1 VRRYQRVATGGT
13 FDQLHRGHI
22 SLLKRSFEVG
32 DEVVIGVTSDELARK
47 MGKEPTLMYRER
59 VRRLRAF
66 LKKSFPG
73 RRYIVAKLFD
83 YFGPGIA
90 SADVQALVASEETA
104 SRINIANKIREERG
118 FPPLK
123 LVVVDLVMADD
134 AKPISST
141 RIKRGEIDVEGRLLK
156 PRTPRGREEL

>member
-1 VRRYQRVATGGT
+1 M
-13 FDQLHRGHI
+13 LE
-22 SLLKRSFEVG
+22 KSFEVG

-47 MGKEPTLMYRER
+47 MGKEPGLSYGER
-59 VRRLRAF
+59 VQRLRGF
-66 LKKSFPG
+66 LRKSFPG
-73 RRYIVAKLFD
+73 RSYVIAKLFD

-104 SRINIANKIREERG
+104 SRLHIANKMREARG
-118 FPPLK
+118 FAPLE

-141 RIKRGEIDVEGRLLK
+141 RVKRGEIDVEGRVLK
-156 PRTPRGREEL
+156 PKTLRGRKGI